1 MYMNHSTMLRSAA
14 LLRRGNIAR
23 RASSVGQAVGGGIAA
38 ATANTTTTK
47 ATTTTTTTTIAPSS
61 PSLPLRRSMGGGVG
75 GSNGRLSG
83 SSFGESIPEEYKVPV
98 EETEGEWEG
107 CYLKFLAPI
116 SVGSRGV
123 GEMHIISSRADK
135 SPPPPP
141 PPRSSSSSS
150 FSPSSLMPL
159 ALSPPHL
166 LVSFFRK

>member
-38 ATANTTTTK
+38 ATANTTTMTK
-47 ATTTTTTTTIAPSS
+47 ATTKTTATTIAPSS

-123 GEMHIISSRADK
+123 GEMHINIIPGR
-135 SPPPPP
+135 
-141 PPRSSSSSS
+141 
-150 FSPSSLMPL
+150 
-159 ALSPPHL
+159 
-166 LVSFFRK
+166 